1 MKLTPLV
8 YVSDMDRGIEFYTKL
23 LPAATI
29 VTSSPYWT
37 ELLVGEATLALHYA
51 EHVDHAGDGMGLG
64 LEAATSLEDII
75 TRLES
80 NGIEPSGEICAQPF
94 GRSVTVQD
102 PDGLVIQINE
112 HPTPP
117 AT

>member
-8 YVSDMDRGIEFYTKL
+8 YVSDMDRGIDFYTKV
-23 LPAATI
+23 LPAAKV

-64 LEAATSLEDII
+64 LEAATSLEDIV
-75 TRLES
+75 TQLES
-80 NGIEPSGEICAQPF
+80 NGIKPSGEICTQPF
-94 GRSVTVQD
+94 GRSVSVQD

-112 HPTPP
+112 HSTPP
-117 AT
+117 AS